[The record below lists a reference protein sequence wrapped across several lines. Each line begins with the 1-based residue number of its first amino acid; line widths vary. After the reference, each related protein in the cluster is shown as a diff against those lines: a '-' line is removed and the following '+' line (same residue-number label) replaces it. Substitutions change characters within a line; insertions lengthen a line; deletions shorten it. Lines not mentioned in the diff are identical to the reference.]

1 MHFLVVYDP
10 HNEMDEV
17 VSNGYRGKCELK
29 DKKIQNH
36 DAVCGTGKYRVNC
49 DLPEC
54 IWNPSMD
61 NILTCSLTSR

>member
-1 MHFLVVYDP
+1 MYDP

-36 DAVCGTGKYRVNC
+36 DAVCGTGIISERNSTKTLSYCKKR
-49 DLPEC
+49 
-54 IWNPSMD
+54 MT
-61 NILTCSLTSR
+61 LTLNND